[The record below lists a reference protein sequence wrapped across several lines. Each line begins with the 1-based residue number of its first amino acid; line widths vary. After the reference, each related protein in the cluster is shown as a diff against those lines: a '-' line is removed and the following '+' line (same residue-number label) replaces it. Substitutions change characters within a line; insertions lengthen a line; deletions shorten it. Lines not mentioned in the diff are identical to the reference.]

1 MRLKLYRAATIS
13 QAMAQVRS
21 ELGSEALILSTRR
34 VATGVEV
41 TAALEPEEIQPL
53 PEQDVGAA
61 LRYHAL
67 PAELCTVLAGRD
79 LVLGLT
85 EALIF
90 APLPI
95 AGLHPPVLFAGT
107 PGAGKTLTVARLATR
122 LVLAGQAPIVI
133 TADGQRAGAA
143 EELAAFTRLLGIGL
157 IVASTPANITRA
169 LVERSP
175 ETPVLIDT
183 AGVNPFVQSELDDI
197 PALAAACGASIVL
210 VAPAG
215 QDAAEAGDQALA
227 FAQAGARYLLPTRV
241 DLARRFG
248 SVLAAARAG
257 KLALTEAGLGPGAT
271 GTLEPLTP
279 ESVARRLLGTIGHGI
294 NNQPAKATNARFS

>member
-41 TAALEPEEIQPL
+41 TAALELEEAAPL

-61 LRYHAL
+61 MRYHGL
-67 PAELCTVLAGRD
+67 PTELCTLLAGCD
-79 LVLGLT
+79 LVRGLA
-85 EALIF
+85 EALRF
-90 APLPI
+90 APLPLT
-95 AGLHPPVLFAGT
+95 GMHPPVLFAGT

-122 LVLAGQAPIVI
+122 LVLSGLAPIVI

-143 EELAAFTRLLGIGL
+143 EELAAYTRLLGVGL
-157 IVASTPANITRA
+157 IVASTPANIARA
-169 LVERSP
+169 LVERAP
-175 ETPVLIDT
+175 DTPVLIDT
-183 AGVNPFVQSELDDI
+183 AGVNPFEQSELSTV
-197 PALAAACGASIVL
+197 PALAAACNASIVL

-215 QDAAEAGDQALA
+215 QDVAEAADQAEA

-248 SVLAAARAG
+248 SVLAASRAG
-257 KLALTEAGLGPGAT
+257 KLALTEAGMGPGAT
-271 GTLEPLTP
+271 GGLEVLTP
-279 ESVARRLLGTIGHGI
+279 ESVARRILTTNTHLPA
-294 NNQPAKATNARFS
+294 NQLPKATHARNS